1 VTNHARAERLALCS
15 TLLQVGPAAE
25 TLCEGWLT
33 RDLAAHLTLRDHRP
47 DAQVGTHIPA
57 LAGYTQALQDK
68 AAARP
73 FGELVDAVRSG
84 PPLWSPT
91 RLAAVDRVV
100 NTAEFYVHH
109 EDVLRAQP
117 GWTPRPVSK
126 SLQRALW
133 PVCATVAQVAMRS
146 APVSVELVAPGY
158 GRKVVTGG
166 EPLVQVEGAPG
177 ELLLFVFGRRQV
189 AQVQLAGPPG
199 AVEQLVGAGAA
210 R

>member
-1 VTNHARAERLALCS
+1 MTNHAHAERLALCT
-15 TLLQVGPAAE
+15 TLLQVGPSAE

-47 DAQVGTHIPA
+47 DVQVGMHVPA

-68 AAARP
+68 TAARP
-73 FGELVDAVRSG
+73 FEGLVNAVRSG
-84 PPLWSPT
+84 PPVWNPT
-91 RLAAVDRVV
+91 RLSAVDRVV

-109 EDVLRAQP
+109 EDILRAQP
-117 GWTPRPVSK
+117 GWAPRPVSK

-133 PVCATVAQVAMRS
+133 PVCATMARVAMRS
-146 APVSVELVAPGY
+146 APVGVELVAPGY

-166 EPLVQVEGAPG
+166 EPLVTVEGAPG
-177 ELLLFVFGRRQV
+177 ELLLFVFGRQRV

-210 R
+210 H